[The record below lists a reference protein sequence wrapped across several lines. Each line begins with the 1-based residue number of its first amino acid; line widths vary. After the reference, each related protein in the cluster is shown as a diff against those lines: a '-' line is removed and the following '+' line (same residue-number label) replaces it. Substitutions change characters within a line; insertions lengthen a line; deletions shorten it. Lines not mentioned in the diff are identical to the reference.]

1 MKQSIEAV
9 VDGMIQLV
17 KISGIKEHTVLLYQD
32 VSNTIIHYVKEKGDG
47 SYSEMILNNYQANAE
62 KRYTNQELCLGY
74 LRFIKRIVRMLRSYA
89 ETEII
94 DVSRAVLKKGYH
106 PSALHNELIGKILD
120 NNALHGEPR
129 HEMDIVMRHFFCF
142 TEDAGIID
150 TDISDTDFFKFMET
164 VSETNK
170 GSIGRTFRA
179 LKYIS
184 AYFKKHQIAD
194 LKSDLSMLKMKS
206 APVRLIPPY
215 SQDEIARMISCID
228 TSTSVGI
235 RDNAILV
242 LAFETGLRAIDIIKM
257 RFQDINWK
265 TAEVHIIQSKTK
277 APLELPLNAT
287 VMNAVADY
295 ILHARLKCDA
305 AEIFLTTKAP
315 IKAITSSSSLDGILE
330 KYRQISSVEKKPQ
343 RAFHSLRRS
352 FATELSLAGVPLSTI
367 SQMLG
372 HKKIDEDRPYLSY
385 NRTQVS
391 FCAMDF
397 SEIPITGGIY
407 ASNPISVGGGSMK

>member
-1 MKQSIEAV
+1 MKQSIEDV
-9 VDGMIQLV
+9 VNGTMQQV
-17 KISGIKEHTVLLYQD
+17 KFSGIKEHTVLLYQD

-47 SYSEMILNNYQANAE
+47 SYSEMILDNYQANAE
-62 KRYTNQELCLGY
+62 KRYINQEICLGY
-74 LRFIKRIVRMLRSYA
+74 LRFIKRVVRMLRSYA

-94 DVSRAVLKKGYH
+94 DVSRAVLKKRYH
-106 PSALHNELIGKILD
+106 PSALHKDLIGKILD
-120 NNALHGEPR
+120 NKALRGGSR
-129 HEMDIVMRHFFCF
+129 NEMDIVMRHFFCF
-142 TEDAGIID
+142 TEEAGIID
-150 TDISDTDFFKFMET
+150 TNISDTDFFKFMEM

-184 AYFKKHQIAD
+184 AYFRKYQIAD
-194 LKSDLSMLKMKS
+194 LKSDISMLKMKS

-215 SQDEIARMISCID
+215 SQDEIKRMISCID
-228 TSTSVGI
+228 TSTSVGL
-235 RDNAILV
+235 RDYAILV
-242 LAFETGLRAIDIIKM
+242 MAFETGLRAIDIIKM
-257 RFQDINWK
+257 KFQDIKWK
-265 TAEVHIIQSKTK
+265 TAEVQIIQSKTK
-277 APLELPLNAT
+277 APLQLPLNAT

-295 ILHARLKCDA
+295 ILHVRPKSDIS
-305 AEIFLTTKAP
+305 EIFLTTKAP
-315 IKAITSSSSLDGILE
+315 IKAIARSSSLDCILE

-343 RAFHSLRRS
+343 RAFHSLRRT
-352 FATELSLAGVPLSTI
+352 FATELSLAGVPLPTI

-372 HKKIDEDRPYLSY
+372 HKKIDEDKPYLSY

-407 ASNPISVGGGSMK
+407 ASNHISVGVGGMI

>member
-9 VDGMIQLV
+9 VDEMMQQI
-17 KISGIKEHTVLLYQD
+17 KFSGIKEPTVLLYKN
-32 VSNTIIHYVKEKGDG
+32 VSNTIIRYVKEKGDG
-47 SYSEMILNNYQANAE
+47 RYSEVILNNYQANAE
-62 KRYTNQELCLGY
+62 KRYTNRELCLEY
-74 LRFIKRIVRMLRSYA
+74 FRFIKRIVRMLKSYA
-89 ETEII
+89 ETGII

-106 PSALHNELIGKILD
+106 PSALHNELIRKILD
-120 NNALHGEPR
+120 DNVLHGETR
-129 HEMDIVMRHFFCF
+129 HEMDIVTRHFFCF

-150 TDISDTDFFKFMET
+150 ANISDTDFFKFMET

-184 AYFKKHQIAD
+184 AYFKKYQIAD

-215 SQDEIARMISCID
+215 SQDEFKRMISCID

-242 LAFETGLRAIDIIKM
+242 LAFETGLRAIDIVKM

-265 TAEVHIIQSKTK
+265 TAEVQIIQSKTK
-277 APLELPLNAT
+277 APLQLPLNAT

-295 ILHARLKCDA
+295 ILHARPKSDA
-305 AEIFLTTKAP
+305 SEIFLTTKAP
-315 IKAITSSSSLDGILE
+315 IKAIARSSSLDGMLE

-352 FATELSLAGVPLSTI
+352 FATELSLAGVPLPTI